1 VRQIVLDTETTGLE
15 PALGHRILEIAG
27 VEIVNRRLT
36 GRHFH
41 CYLNPE
47 RDSDE
52 GALQVHGL
60 TTEFLSDKPKFRE
73 IVDELI
79 EYIGGAE
86 LIIHNAPF
94 DIAFLNRE
102 FELLDLKPVAEHC
115 PSVIDTLRRAKELHP
130 GKRNN
135 LDALCERYQVDN
147 SARTLH
153 GALLDAQLLAEVYL
167 AMTRGQESLLMEVEE
182 TSVVMIGAGGIAEAN
197 TVAVELPVI
206 AASAAEIEAHRAQL
220 EEIDKASQGA
230 CVWKRLNAA

>member
-1 VRQIVLDTETTGLE
+1 MRQIVLDTETTGLE

-79 EYIGGAE
+79 EYVSGAE
-86 LIIHNAPF
+86 LVIHNAPF
-94 DIAFLNRE
+94 DVAFLNRE
-102 FELLDLKPVAEHC
+102 FELLDLIPIAEHC
-115 PSVIDTLRRAKELHP
+115 PSVIDTLRRAKDLHP

-167 AMTRGQESLLMEVEE
+167 AMTRGQESLLMDVDE
-182 TSVVMIGAGGIAEAN
+182 TSAVSGAGMVEV
-197 TVAVELPVI
+197 TTLAVDLPVI
-206 AASAAEIEAHRAQL
+206 AASAAEIEAHLVQL
-220 EEIDKASQGA
+220 EEIDKASHGA
-230 CVWKRLNAA
+230 CVWNRLNTA

>member
-1 VRQIVLDTETTGLE
+1 MRQIVLDTETTGLE

-41 CYLNPE
+41 RYLNPE

-60 TTEFLSDKPKFRE
+60 TSEFLSDKPKFRE
-73 IVDELI
+73 IVDELV

-94 DIAFLNRE
+94 DVAFLNRE

-115 PSVIDTLRRAKELHP
+115 PSVIDTLRRAKDLHP

-167 AMTRGQESLLMEVEE
+167 AMTRGQESLLMDVEE
-182 TSVVMIGAGGIAEAN
+182 TPAAITGAGIAEVGMLA
-197 TVAVELPVI
+197 ADLPVI
-206 AASAAEIEAHRAQL
+206 AASAVEIEAHLVQL
-220 EEIDKASQGA
+220 EEIDKASHGA
-230 CVWKRLNAA
+230 CVWNRLNTA